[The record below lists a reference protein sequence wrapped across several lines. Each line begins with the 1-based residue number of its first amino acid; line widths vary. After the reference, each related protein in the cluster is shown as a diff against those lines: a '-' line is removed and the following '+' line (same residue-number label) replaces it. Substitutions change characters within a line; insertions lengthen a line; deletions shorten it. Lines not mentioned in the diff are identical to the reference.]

1 MILLRFDDRS
11 NLNLIVWIAS
21 LLINFRQSP
30 CISRYDIVRLAEIG
44 FEGLQD
50 TSDSVK
56 SDSCWLYS
64 YLFMNLD
71 YDSNRDVVD

>member
-1 MILLRFDDRS
+1 MIILRFGERS
-11 NLNLIVWIAS
+11 DLNLIVWIAS
-21 LLINFRQSP
+21 LLMNFTQSP
-30 CISRYDIVRLAEIG
+30 CISRYDMARLAEIG

>member
-1 MILLRFDDRS
+1 M
-11 NLNLIVWIAS
+11 
-21 LLINFRQSP
+21 NFTQSP
-30 CISRYDIVRLAEIG
+30 CISRYDMARLAEIG

>member
-1 MILLRFDDRS
+1 MILLRFGERS
-11 NLNLIVWIAS
+11 DLNLIVWIAS
-21 LLINFRQSP
+21 LLMNFTQSP
-30 CISRYDIVRLAEIG
+30 CISRYDMVRLAEIG

-50 TSDSVK
+50 TSDSVQ

-71 YDSNRDVVD
+71 YNSNRDVVD